1 MGRHAYQ
8 IFVSSAVSS
17 TGCVARQSI
26 MCRRVTIQSI
36 EAESFGKSEN
46 YLRQKKAVDTHR
58 IRFSVRRR
66 KESAGS
72 SCSWEV
78 FGRSGRAQSLRQRV
92 STAATCAAAGQAQPR
107 LARSTLE
114 QAVTF
119 EAVGQRGLLE
129 MARVE
134 EHREG
139 RFDAL
144 SLIGEF

>member
-1 MGRHAYQ
+1 
-8 IFVSSAVSS
+8 
-17 TGCVARQSI
+17 

-46 YLRQKKAVDTHR
+46 YLKQKKQWTHTGSGSLSGGAR
-58 IRFSVRRR
+58 KAQAAAAAGRFLV
-66 KESAGS
+66 G
-72 SCSWEV
+72 
-78 FGRSGRAQSLRQRV
+78 AQSLRQLQQPSV

-107 LARSTLE
+107 LARRPLE

>member
-1 MGRHAYQ
+1 
-8 IFVSSAVSS
+8 
-17 TGCVARQSI
+17 

-46 YLRQKKAVDTHR
+46 YLKQKKQWTHTGSGSLSGGARKAQAAAAAGR
-58 IRFSVRRR
+58 ILV
-66 KESAGS
+66 G
-72 SCSWEV
+72 
-78 FGRSGRAQSLRQRV
+78 AQSLRQQPSV

>member
-1 MGRHAYQ
+1 M
-8 IFVSSAVSS
+8 
-17 TGCVARQSI
+17 
-26 MCRRVTIQSI
+26 
-36 EAESFGKSEN
+36 
-46 YLRQKKAVDTHR
+46 
-58 IRFSVRRR
+58 
-66 KESAGS
+66 
-72 SCSWEV
+72 
-78 FGRSGRAQSLRQRV
+78 

>member
-1 MGRHAYQ
+1 MDR
-8 IFVSSAVSS
+8 
-17 TGCVARQSI
+17 
-26 MCRRVTIQSI
+26 
-36 EAESFGKSEN
+36 
-46 YLRQKKAVDTHR
+46 HR
-58 IRFSVRRR
+58 IGFSVRRR
-66 KESAGS
+66 KESAAAAAA
-72 SCSWEV
+72 
-78 FGRSGRAQSLRQRV
+78 GRFLVGAQSLRQLQQPSV

>member
-1 MGRHAYQ
+1 M
-8 IFVSSAVSS
+8 
-17 TGCVARQSI
+17 
-26 MCRRVTIQSI
+26 
-36 EAESFGKSEN
+36 
-46 YLRQKKAVDTHR
+46 DTHR

-66 KESAGS
+66 KESAAAAAA
-72 SCSWEV
+72 
-78 FGRSGRAQSLRQRV
+78 GRFLVGASLRQQPSV

-107 LARSTLE
+107 LARRPLE

>member
-1 MGRHAYQ
+1 M
-8 IFVSSAVSS
+8 
-17 TGCVARQSI
+17 
-26 MCRRVTIQSI
+26 
-36 EAESFGKSEN
+36 
-46 YLRQKKAVDTHR
+46 DTHTGSGSLSGGAR
-58 IRFSVRRR
+58 KAQAAAAAGRFLVGAA
-66 KESAGS
+66 EQG
-72 SCSWEV
+72 
-78 FGRSGRAQSLRQRV
+78 SLRQPV

>member
-1 MGRHAYQ
+1 
-8 IFVSSAVSS
+8 
-17 TGCVARQSI
+17 
-26 MCRRVTIQSI
+26 MCRRVTIRSI
-36 EAESFGKSEN
+36 EAESFEN
-46 YLRQKKAVDTHR
+46 YLKQKKTVDTHTGSGSLSGGAR
-58 IRFSVRRR
+58 KAQAAAAAGRFLVGAA
-66 KESAGS
+66 EQG
-72 SCSWEV
+72 
-78 FGRSGRAQSLRQRV
+78 SLRQPV